1 MISVKS
7 EHMNDGQWMS
17 GGHEPDTF
25 RYGYN
30 GNSMDSSYA
39 GPENYTAAPPTL
51 EGHNIN
57 SYDYQMRQSV
67 SQPPPPLG
75 KKECYG

>member
-1 MISVKS
+1 
-7 EHMNDGQWMS
+7 MNDGQWMP

-30 GNSMDSSYA
+30 GGNSMDSTYA
-39 GPENYTAAPPTL
+39 GPENYTAPPTM
-51 EGHNIN
+51 EGHININ

-75 KKECYG
+75 N